1 VLGDVHTCGIV
12 SSSLCQSMQRA
23 RRGMFRSTPS
33 RDRPP
38 RSEETAAK
46 LTRGHRR
53 GKPPVL
59 EQALTGLVQNGH
71 ARLLVIQSACTD
83 VLDTQIETLR
93 TEMGRCATELDAD
106 EPPPKA
112 AKLPSTVE
120 GEMAPGHP
128 EVPRMCI
135 RAKTLLDTILG
146 VGQRGAE

>member
-1 VLGDVHTCGIV
+1 
-12 SSSLCQSMQRA
+12 MQRA

-93 TEMGRCATELDAD
+93 TEMGRCAMELGAD

-112 AKLPSTVE
+112 AELPSTVE

-146 VGQRGAE
+146 VGQRGAEW

>member
-1 VLGDVHTCGIV
+1 L
-12 SSSLCQSMQRA
+12 
-23 RRGMFRSTPS
+23 TP
-33 RDRPP
+33 
-38 RSEETAAK
+38 
-46 LTRGHRR
+46 GHRR

-83 VLDTQIETLR
+83 VLDTQIETLS
-93 TEMGRCATELDAD
+93 TEMGRCAMELDAD

-112 AKLPSTVE
+112 AERPSTVE

-146 VGQRGAE
+146 VGHRWAE